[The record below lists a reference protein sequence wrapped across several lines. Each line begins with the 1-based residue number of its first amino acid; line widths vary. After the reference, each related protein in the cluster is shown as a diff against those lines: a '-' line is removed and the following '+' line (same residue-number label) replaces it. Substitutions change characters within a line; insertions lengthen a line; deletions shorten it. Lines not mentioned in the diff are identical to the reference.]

1 MFVNIKIKSI
11 FFIFIFSFINSQF
24 KEYYDMSEETYYY
37 SLPNEFPTIIQNYEK
52 EKKDKIVKLTN
63 KIGKIFGYLPFT
75 EQYFLLNNYV
85 KLNDE
90 DGKIFNDS
98 IMDDNFKNKLK
109 TNYWNKEVEA
119 ISHYLEKNEK
129 MLLSGLG
136 CVKTVL
142 QKYGY
147 KTELNKKLYDDAYE
161 KINNILQAQRN
172 YIEKTNEFLN
182 NIHKYIF
189 AQRLSFLNTSKYDL
203 DENENENYFMK
214 KNKYNN
220 NKNEIIGKKY
230 SSDDQKAIAEEFRN
244 YLRNKEDYDIILN
257 KNAMKIIMDISR
269 MDGCK
274 NYNDPD
280 YDAGESSK
288 PVSNPEITYR
298 HKKIV
303 GINDISGIRNDKKTM
318 NGYDLQFGYYLGTSE
333 SENYKPFPFNFSNL
347 TRDFNETIYND
358 PNYPNRTALIENLTN
373 IYNSKI
379 DYVNFYPNSLNYLR
393 LNKDDIKKSHINN
406 DKVLDHKYFVNQSN
420 NNDIYY
426 IKFKKDDKIYHDL
439 VINDISLGN
448 DLLIIQSCF
457 GVFTSGGK
465 HDKNACR
472 DVITKE
478 CGINLDYK
486 CKKAGFYDYINANPA
501 VIDKS
506 IYGNENNDKDN
517 NKLFNLFYKHFLLG
531 GIAIR
536 PSAFT
541 GINLILQSYK
551 NKKEDEE
558 KYLFKEFYDFD
569 GKNTKFTDNLNVDDL
584 LDVDNFKFDFSILNN
599 NKDNME
605 KIQNNEIDKSNY
617 NLISKSNYFNFKLLR
632 IFFTFLFLYLI

>member
-37 SLPNEFPTIIQNYEK
+37 SLPNEFPTIIQNYNNEN
-52 EKKDKIVKLTN
+52 KDKIVKLTN

-109 TNYWNKEVEA
+109 NNYWNKEVEA

-172 YIEKTNEFLN
+172 YIEKTNEFLKK
-182 NIHKYIF
+182 IHKYIF
-189 AQRLSFLNTSKYDL
+189 AQRLSFLNTSKYK

-220 NKNEIIGKKY
+220 NANEIIGKKY
-230 SSDDQKAIAEEFRN
+230 SSDDQENITIEFRN
-244 YLRNKEDYDIILN
+244 YLKNKEEYDIILN

-274 NYNDPD
+274 NYDDPD

-288 PVSNPEITYR
+288 TVSNPEITYR

-318 NGYDLQFGYYLGTSE
+318 NGYDLQYGYYLGTSE
-333 SENYKPFPFNFSNL
+333 YENYKPFPFNFYKL
-347 TRDFNETIYND
+347 IRYFNETIYKIN
-358 PNYPNRTALIENLTN
+358 PNHPLIEILNNT
-373 IYNSKI
+373 YNSKI
-379 DYVNFYPNSLNYLR
+379 DYVNFYPNLLNYLG
-393 LNKDDIKKSHINN
+393 LNKDDIKKDPN
-406 DKVLDHKYFVNQSN
+406 KYFVNPN
-420 NNDIYY
+420 NNSEDIYY
-426 IKFKKDDKIYHDL
+426 IKFEKDNKIDL

-448 DLLIIQSCF
+448 DSLIIQSCF

-506 IYGNENNDKDN
+506 IYGEDEKPEDN

-551 NKKEDEE
+551 NKKEEEE

-569 GKNTKFTDNLNVDDL
+569 DKNIKFTDNLNVKN
-584 LDVDNFKFDFSILNN
+584 LDVDNLDLEFYFSILNN

>member
-75 EQYFLLNNYV
+75 EQYLLLNNFV

-90 DGKIFNDS
+90 DDKIFNDS

-172 YIEKTNEFLN
+172 YIEKTNEFLKK
-182 NIHKYIF
+182 IHKYIF
-189 AQRLSFLNTSKYDL
+189 AQRLSFLKTIKYED
-203 DENENENYFMK
+203 ENENYFMK

-220 NKNEIIGKKY
+220 NENEIIGKKY
-230 SSDDQKAIAEEFRN
+230 SSDNQTDIAKEFRN
-244 YLRNKEDYDIILN
+244 YLKNKEEYDIILN

-274 NYNDPD
+274 NYDDPD

-288 PVSNPEITYR
+288 TVSNPEITYR

-318 NGYDLQFGYYLGTSE
+318 NGYDLQYGYYLGTSE
-333 SENYKPFPFNFSNL
+333 SENYKPFPFNFSDL
-347 TRDFNETIYND
+347 ILEFNKTIYNND
-358 PNYPNRTALIENLTN
+358 SNHELIEILND

-379 DYVNFYPNSLNYLR
+379 DYVNFYPNLLNYLD
-393 LNKDDIKKSHINN
+393 LNKDDIKKDPN
-406 DKVLDHKYFVNQSN
+406 KYKYFVNQSN
-420 NNDIYY
+420 NRDIYY
-426 IKFKKDDKIYHDL
+426 IKFEKDNKIYHDL

-448 DLLIIQSCF
+448 DSLIIQSCF

-506 IYGNENNDKDN
+506 IYGEDDKDN

-551 NKKEDEE
+551 NKKEEEE

-569 GKNTKFTDNLNVDDL
+569 DKITQFTDPDPDNLLGVDD
-584 LDVDNFKFDFSILNN
+584 FEFYFSILNN

>member
-37 SLPNEFPTIIQNYEK
+37 SLPNEFPTIIQNYNNEN
-52 EKKDKIVKLTN
+52 KDKIVKLTN
-63 KIGKIFGYLPFT
+63 EIGKIFGYLPFT

-98 IMDDNFKNKLK
+98 IMDDNFKNRLK
-109 TNYWNKEVEA
+109 NNYWNKEVEA

-136 CVKTVL
+136 CVKSVL

-172 YIEKTNEFLN
+172 YIEKTNEFLKK
-182 NIHKYIF
+182 IHKYIF
-189 AQRLSFLNTSKYDL
+189 AQRLSFLKTIKYED
-203 DENENENYFMK
+203 ENENYFMK

-220 NKNEIIGKKY
+220 NENEIIGKKY
-230 SSDDQKAIAEEFRN
+230 SSDNQTDIAKEFRN
-244 YLRNKEDYDIILN
+244 YLKNKEEYDIILN

-274 NYNDPD
+274 NYDDPD

-288 PVSNPEITYR
+288 TVSNPEITYR

-333 SENYKPFPFNFSNL
+333 SENYKPFPFNFYNL
-347 TRDFNETIYND
+347 IRDFNETIYND

-506 IYGNENNDKDN
+506 IYGEDDKDN

-551 NKKEDEE
+551 NKKEEEE

-569 GKNTKFTDNLNVDDL
+569 DKNTQFTNNSNDEKLEVNDLN
-584 LDVDNFKFDFSILNN
+584 FDFSILNN

>member
-37 SLPNEFPTIIQNYEK
+37 SLPNEFPTIIQNYEN

-75 EQYFLLNNYV
+75 EQYFLLKNNNYV
-85 KLNDE
+85 NLNE
-90 DGKIFNDS
+90 SNNNIFDKGLIDTNLNNLKK
-98 IMDDNFKNKLK
+98 NFW
-109 TNYWNKEVEA
+109 TKEVEA

-161 KINNILQAQRN
+161 KINNILQAQRD
-172 YIEKTNEFLN
+172 YITETNNFLKK
-182 NIHKYIF
+182 IHKYIF
-189 AQRLSFLNTSKYDL
+189 AQRLYFLENSNYKYE
-203 DENENENYFMK
+203 DENDNFFMK
-214 KNKYNN
+214 ENKYY
-220 NKNEIIGKKY
+220 KQYEIIGKKY
-230 SSDDQKAIAEEFRN
+230 SPTVQEKIAKEFRD
-244 YLRNKEDYDIILN
+244 YLKQKEKYDIILN

-274 NYNDPD
+274 NYDDPD
-280 YDAGESSK
+280 YNAGKSSK
-288 PVSNPEITYR
+288 PVSSPEITYR

-318 NGYDLQFGYYLGTSE
+318 NGYDLQHGFYLGTSE
-333 SENYKPFPFNFSNL
+333 YENYRPFPYDFSNL
-347 TRDFNETIYND
+347 ICKFNKTIYD
-358 PNYPNRTALIENLTN
+358 YKTDHPLIPILNE
-373 IYNSKI
+373 IYNLKI
-379 DYVNFYPNSLNYLR
+379 DYVNFYPNSLDYLG
-393 LNKDDIKKSHINN
+393 LKKDDIKKSSINN
-406 DKVLDHKYFVNQSN
+406 NNILDHKYFVNPN
-420 NNDIYY
+420 NKSEDIYY
-426 IKFKKDDKIYHDL
+426 IKFKKDDKTYHDL

-472 DVITKE
+472 DVITKK

-506 IYGNENNDKDN
+506 IYGEDKNYEDI
-517 NKLFNLFYKHFLLG
+517 FELFYRHFLLG

-551 NKKEDEE
+551 NGKN
-558 KYLFKEFYDFD
+558 LFKEFYEFD
-569 GKNTKFTDNLNVDDL
+569 VDTKLTDSKNVEDLNVNN
-584 LDVDNFKFDFSILNN
+584 LDFDFSIFNN

-632 IFFTFLFLYLI
+632 ILFTFLFLYLI

>member
-1 MFVNIKIKSI
+1 
-11 FFIFIFSFINSQF
+11 
-24 KEYYDMSEETYYY
+24 
-37 SLPNEFPTIIQNYEK
+37 
-52 EKKDKIVKLTN
+52 
-63 KIGKIFGYLPFT
+63 
-75 EQYFLLNNYV
+75 
-85 KLNDE
+85 
-90 DGKIFNDS
+90 
-98 IMDDNFKNKLK
+98 
-109 TNYWNKEVEA
+109 
-119 ISHYLEKNEK
+119 

-161 KINNILQAQRN
+161 KINNILQAQRD
-172 YIEKTNEFLN
+172 YITETNNFLKE
-182 NIHKYIF
+182 IHKYIF
-189 AQRLSFLNTSKYDL
+189 AQRLSFLKNSNYKYE
-203 DENENENYFMK
+203 DENDNFFMNY
-214 KNKYNN
+214 NKYN
-220 NKNEIIGKKY
+220 KLHEIIGKKF
-230 SSDDQKAIAEEFRN
+230 SSEDQGNIAKKFRD
-244 YLRNKEDYDIILN
+244 YLKQKEKYDIILN

-274 NYNDPD
+274 NYDDPD
-280 YDAGESSK
+280 YNAGKSSN
-288 PVSNPEITYR
+288 PVSSPEITYR

-318 NGYDLQFGYYLGTSE
+318 NGYDLQHGFYLGTSE
-333 SENYKPFPFNFSNL
+333 YENYRPFPYNFSNL
-347 TRDFNETIYND
+347 IRDFNETIKND
-358 PNYPNRTALIENLTN
+358 NNNNKKLIEILNNTYNL
-373 IYNSKI
+373 KI
-379 DYVNFYPNSLNYLR
+379 DYVNFFPNLKKSIEIGKFDDIDESKTYPNNESKDNYSTFIQTKD
-393 LNKDDIKKSHINN
+393 NKFYYDI
-406 DKVLDHKYFVNQSN
+406 
-420 NNDIYY
+420 
-426 IKFKKDDKIYHDL
+426 
-439 VINDISLGN
+439 VINGTSLGN

-501 VIDKS
+501 VIDEN
-506 IYGNENNDKDN
+506 IYNKDN
-517 NKLFNLFYKHFLLG
+517 GELFELFYRHFLLG

-551 NKKEDEE
+551 NGKN
-558 KYLFKEFYDFD
+558 LFKEFYEFD
-569 GKNTKFTDNLNVDDL
+569 DNTKLNNTNISVENLTVSN
-584 LDVDNFKFDFSILNN
+584 LDFDFSIFNN

>member
-1 MFVNIKIKSI
+1 
-11 FFIFIFSFINSQF
+11 
-24 KEYYDMSEETYYY
+24 
-37 SLPNEFPTIIQNYEK
+37 
-52 EKKDKIVKLTN
+52 
-63 KIGKIFGYLPFT
+63 
-75 EQYFLLNNYV
+75 
-85 KLNDE
+85 
-90 DGKIFNDS
+90 
-98 IMDDNFKNKLK
+98 
-109 TNYWNKEVEA
+109 
-119 ISHYLEKNEK
+119 

-161 KINNILQAQRN
+161 KINNILQAQRD
-172 YIEKTNEFLN
+172 YITVTNNFLKE
-182 NIHKYIF
+182 IHKYIF
-189 AQRLSFLNTSKYDL
+189 AQRLSFLKTTYYNNDVKIDKESFFM
-203 DENENENYFMK
+203 NY
-214 KNKYNN
+214 NKYN
-220 NKNEIIGKKY
+220 KLYEIIGKKY
-230 SSDDQKAIAEEFRN
+230 SPTDQEKIAEKFRD
-244 YLRNKEDYDIILN
+244 YLKQKEKYDIILN

-274 NYNDPD
+274 NYDDPD
-280 YDAGESSK
+280 YNAGKSSNT
-288 PVSNPEITYR
+288 VSSPEITYR

-318 NGYDLQFGYYLGTSE
+318 NGYDLQHGFYLGTSE
-333 SENYKPFPFNFSNL
+333 YENYRPFPYNFSYL
-347 TRDFNETIYND
+347 IRDFNETIKN
-358 PNYPNRTALIENLTN
+358 NNNNNTKLIEILNNTYNL
-373 IYNSKI
+373 KI
-379 DYVNFYPNSLNYLR
+379 DYVNFFPNLKKSIEIGKFDDIVESKTYPNNDSKYNYSTLIKTKD
-393 LNKDDIKKSHINN
+393 NKFYYDI
-406 DKVLDHKYFVNQSN
+406 
-420 NNDIYY
+420 
-426 IKFKKDDKIYHDL
+426 
-439 VINDISLGN
+439 VINGTSLGN

-501 VIDKS
+501 VIDES
-506 IYGNENNDKDN
+506 IYNKGNDK
-517 NKLFNLFYKHFLLG
+517 LFELFYRHFLLG

-551 NKKEDEE
+551 NGKN
-558 KYLFKEFYDFD
+558 LFKEFYEFD
-569 GKNTKFTDNLNVDDL
+569 DDTKLYNTSTSVENLTVSN
-584 LDVDNFKFDFSILNN
+584 LDFDFSIFNN

-632 IFFTFLFLYLI
+632 ILFTFLFLYLI

>member
-37 SLPNEFPTIIQNYEK
+37 SLPNEFPTIIQNYNNEN
-52 EKKDKIVKLTN
+52 KDKIVKLTN
-63 KIGKIFGYLPFT
+63 EIGKIFGYLPFT

-172 YIEKTNEFLN
+172 YIEKTNEFLKK
-182 NIHKYIF
+182 IHKYIF
-189 AQRLSFLNTSKYDL
+189 AQRLSFLNTIKYE

-220 NKNEIIGKKY
+220 NENEIIGKKY
-230 SSDDQKAIAEEFRN
+230 SQKDQENITKEFRN
-244 YLRNKEDYDIILN
+244 YLIKKEEYDIILN

-274 NYNDPD
+274 NYDDPD
-280 YDAGESSK
+280 YNAGESSK
-288 PVSNPEITYR
+288 TVSNPEITYR

-318 NGYDLQFGYYLGTSE
+318 NGYDLQYGYYLGTSE
-333 SENYKPFPFNFSNL
+333 YENYRPFPFNFSNL
-347 TRDFNETIYND
+347 TREFNETIYKNNSNH
-358 PNYPNRTALIENLTN
+358 PLIEILND

-379 DYVNFYPNSLNYLR
+379 DYVNFYPNSLNYLD
-393 LNKDDIKKSHINN
+393 LNKDDIKKSHIDN

-506 IYGNENNDKDN
+506 IYGDND
-517 NKLFNLFYKHFLLG
+517 KLFNLFYKHFLLG

-551 NKKEDEE
+551 NKKEEEE

-569 GKNTKFTDNLNVDDL
+569 DKNTKFTDNLNVDDL

>member
-37 SLPNEFPTIIQNYEK
+37 SLPNEFPTIIQNYEN

-63 KIGKIFGYLPFT
+63 EIGKIFGYLPFT

-98 IMDDNFKNKLK
+98 IMDDNFKNRLK
-109 TNYWNKEVEA
+109 NNYWNKEVEA

-172 YIEKTNEFLN
+172 YIEKTNEFLKK
-182 NIHKYIF
+182 IHKYIF
-189 AQRLSFLNTSKYDL
+189 AQRLSFLNTSKYED
-203 DENENENYFMK
+203 ENENYFMK

-230 SSDDQKAIAEEFRN
+230 SQKDQENITIEFRN
-244 YLRNKEDYDIILN
+244 YLKNKEEYDIILN

-274 NYNDPD
+274 NYDDPD

-288 PVSNPEITYR
+288 TVSNPEITYR

-318 NGYDLQFGYYLGTSE
+318 NGYDLQYGYYLGTSE
-333 SENYKPFPFNFSNL
+333 YENYKPFPFNFSNL

-358 PNYPNRTALIENLTN
+358 PNYPNRTALIEILND

-379 DYVNFYPNSLNYLR
+379 DYVNFYPNLLDYLD
-393 LNKDDIKKSHINN
+393 LNKNDIKTENI
-406 DKVLDHKYFVNQSN
+406 DKDKFKPNSFENYFYSN
-420 NNDIYY
+420 NSIGNIYY
-426 IKFKKDDKIYHDL
+426 IKINDTNDKIYHDL
-439 VINDISLGN
+439 VINDTSLGN
-448 DLLIIQSCF
+448 DSLIIQSCF

-506 IYGNENNDKDN
+506 IYGEDDKDN
-517 NKLFNLFYKHFLLG
+517 NKLFNLFDKHFLLG

-551 NKKEDEE
+551 NKKEEEE

-569 GKNTKFTDNLNVDDL
+569 DKNTKFNDTNLNVEKLEVNDL
-584 LDVDNFKFDFSILNN
+584 NFDFSILNN

>member
-318 NGYDLQFGYYLGTSE
+318 NGYDLQYGYYLGTSE
-333 SENYKPFPFNFSNL
+333 YENYKPFPFNFSNL

-358 PNYPNRTALIENLTN
+358 PNYPNRTALIEILND

-551 NKKEDEE
+551 NKKEEEE

>member
-37 SLPNEFPTIIQNYEK
+37 SIPNEFPTIIQNYENGQK
-52 EKKDKIVKLTN
+52 EVIKNLTK

-75 EQYFLLNNYV
+75 EQYFLLNYFVNS
-85 KLNDE
+85 NNE
-90 DGKIFNDS
+90 GKIFNDS
-98 IMDDNFKNKLK
+98 IMDDNFKNRLK
-109 TNYWNKEVEA
+109 NNYWNKEVEA

-136 CVKTVL
+136 CVKSVL

-172 YIEKTNEFLN
+172 YIEKTNEFLKK
-182 NIHKYIF
+182 IHKYIF
-189 AQRLSFLNTSKYDL
+189 AQRLSFLKTIKYED
-203 DENENENYFMK
+203 ENENYFMK

-220 NKNEIIGKKY
+220 NENEIIGKKY
-230 SSDDQKAIAEEFRN
+230 SSDNQTDIAKEFRN
-244 YLRNKEDYDIILN
+244 YLKNKEEYDIILN

-274 NYNDPD
+274 NYDDPD

-288 PVSNPEITYR
+288 TVSNPEITYR

-333 SENYKPFPFNFSNL
+333 SENYKPFPFNFYNL
-347 TRDFNETIYND
+347 IRDFNETIYND

-506 IYGNENNDKDN
+506 IYGEDDKDN

-551 NKKEDEE
+551 NKKEEEE

-569 GKNTKFTDNLNVDDL
+569 DKNTQFTNNSNDEKLEVNDLN
-584 LDVDNFKFDFSILNN
+584 FDFSILNN

>member
-37 SLPNEFPTIIQNYEK
+37 SLPNEFPTIIQNYEND
-52 EKKDKIVKLTN
+52 KKDKIVKLTN

-75 EQYFLLNNYV
+75 EQYLLLNNYV

-90 DGKIFNDS
+90 DDKIFNDS

-172 YIEKTNEFLN
+172 YIEKTNEFLK

-189 AQRLSFLNTSKYDL
+189 AQRYSFLNTIKYE
-203 DENENENYFMK
+203 DENENENYFMN
-214 KNKYNN
+214 KNKYHNN
-220 NKNEIIGKKY
+220 EDEIIGKKY
-230 SSDDQKAIAEEFRN
+230 SSQDQKAIAEEFRT
-244 YLRNKEDYDIILN
+244 YLENKEEYDIILN

-274 NYNDPD
+274 NYDDPD
-280 YDAGESSK
+280 YNAGESSK
-288 PVSNPEITYR
+288 TVSNPEITYR

-318 NGYDLQFGYYLGTSE
+318 NGYDLQYGYYLGTSE
-333 SENYKPFPFNFSNL
+333 YENYKPFPFNFSNL
-347 TRDFNETIYND
+347 IREFNETIYKIN
-358 PNYPNRTALIENLTN
+358 PNHPLIEILNNT
-373 IYNSKI
+373 YNSKI
-379 DYVNFYPNSLNYLR
+379 DYVNFYPNLLNYLD
-393 LNKDDIKKSHINN
+393 LNKDDIKKDPNKYN
-406 DKVLDHKYFVNQSN
+406 YFVNQSN
-420 NNDIYY
+420 NRDIYY
-426 IKFKKDDKIYHDL
+426 IKFEKDNKIYHDL

-448 DLLIIQSCF
+448 DSLIIQSCF

-506 IYGNENNDKDN
+506 IYGEDDKDN

-551 NKKEDEE
+551 NKKEEEE

-569 GKNTKFTDNLNVDDL
+569 DKNTQFTNNSNDEKLEVNDLN
-584 LDVDNFKFDFSILNN
+584 FDFSILNN

>member
-37 SLPNEFPTIIQNYEK
+37 SLPNEFPTIIQNYNNEN
-52 EKKDKIVKLTN
+52 KDKIVKLTN
-63 KIGKIFGYLPFT
+63 EIGKIFGYLPFT

-109 TNYWNKEVEA
+109 NNYWNKEVEA

-172 YIEKTNEFLN
+172 YIEKTNEFLKK
-182 NIHKYIF
+182 IHKYIF
-189 AQRLSFLNTSKYDL
+189 AQRLSFLNTSKYK

-220 NKNEIIGKKY
+220 NANEIIGKKY
-230 SSDDQKAIAEEFRN
+230 SSDDQENITIEFRN
-244 YLRNKEDYDIILN
+244 YLKNKEEYDIILN

-274 NYNDPD
+274 NYDDPD

-288 PVSNPEITYR
+288 TVSNPEITYR

-318 NGYDLQFGYYLGTSE
+318 NGYDLQYGYYLGTSE
-333 SENYKPFPFNFSNL
+333 YENYKPFPFNFYKL
-347 TRDFNETIYND
+347 IRYFNETIYKIN
-358 PNYPNRTALIENLTN
+358 PNHPLIEILNNT
-373 IYNSKI
+373 YNSKI
-379 DYVNFYPNSLNYLR
+379 DYVNFYPNLLNYLG
-393 LNKDDIKKSHINN
+393 LNKDDIKKDPN
-406 DKVLDHKYFVNQSN
+406 KYFVNPN
-420 NNDIYY
+420 NNSEDIYY
-426 IKFKKDDKIYHDL
+426 IKFEKDNKIDL

-448 DLLIIQSCF
+448 DSLIIQSCF

-506 IYGNENNDKDN
+506 IYGEDEKPEDN

-551 NKKEDEE
+551 NKKEEEE

-569 GKNTKFTDNLNVDDL
+569 DKNIKFTDNLNVKN
-584 LDVDNFKFDFSILNN
+584 LDVDNLDLEFYFSILNN

>member
-24 KEYYDMSEETYYY
+24 KENYDMSEETYYY
-37 SLPNEFPTIIQNYEK
+37 SLPNEFPTIIQNHQIDDVEDLSK
-52 EKKDKIVKLTN
+52 

-109 TNYWNKEVEA
+109 NNYWNKEVEA
-119 ISHYLEKNEK
+119 ISHYIEKNEK

-161 KINNILQAQRN
+161 KINNILQAQRD
-172 YIEKTNEFLN
+172 YITETNNFLKE
-182 NIHKYIF
+182 IHKYIF
-189 AQRLSFLNTSKYDL
+189 AQRLSFLKTTKYN
-203 DENENENYFMK
+203 NELNDKESFFMNY
-214 KNKYNN
+214 NKYN
-220 NKNEIIGKKY
+220 KLHEIIGKKY
-230 SSDDQKAIAEEFRN
+230 SQKDQGDIAEKFRD
-244 YLRNKEDYDIILN
+244 YLKQKEKYDIILN

-274 NYNDPD
+274 NYDDPD

-318 NGYDLQFGYYLGTSE
+318 NGYDLQYGYYLGTSE
-333 SENYKPFPFNFSNL
+333 YENYKPFPFNFSNL
-347 TRDFNETIYND
+347 IREFNETIYNISSNH
-358 PNYPNRTALIENLTN
+358 PLIENLTN

-393 LNKDDIKKSHINN
+393 LNKDDIKKSHIDN

-420 NNDIYY
+420 NSEDIYY
-426 IKFKKDDKIYHDL
+426 INFQKDGKIYHDL

-506 IYGNENNDKDN
+506 IYDDEDNDK
-517 NKLFNLFYKHFLLG
+517 LFELFYRHFLLG

-551 NKKEDEE
+551 NGKN
-558 KYLFKEFYDFD
+558 LFKEFYEFD
-569 GKNTKFTDNLNVDDL
+569 DDIKLNNTSTSVENLTVSN
-584 LDVDNFKFDFSILNN
+584 LDFDFSIFNN

>member
-52 EKKDKIVKLTN
+52 KNEVIIPDLTN

-75 EQYFLLNNYV
+75 EQYFF
-85 KLNDE
+85 LNDNYINPNVS
-90 DGKIFNDS
+90 GSNNNIFNTQN
-98 IMDDNFKNKLK
+98 MDDNFLIYLKKNFW
-109 TNYWNKEVEA
+109 TKEVEA

-161 KINNILQAQRN
+161 KINNILQAQRD
-172 YIEKTNEFLN
+172 YITETNNFLKK
-182 NIHKYIF
+182 IHKYIF
-189 AQRLSFLNTSKYDL
+189 AQRLYFLENSNYKYE
-203 DENENENYFMK
+203 DENDNFFMNY
-214 KNKYNN
+214 NKYN
-220 NKNEIIGKKY
+220 KLHEIIGKKY
-230 SSDDQKAIAEEFRN
+230 SSEDQKKIVKEFRD
-244 YLRNKEDYDIILN
+244 YLKQKEKYDIILN

-274 NYNDPD
+274 NYDDPD
-280 YDAGESSK
+280 YNAGKSSN
-288 PVSNPEITYR
+288 PVSSPEITYR

-318 NGYDLQFGYYLGTSE
+318 NGYDLQHGFYLGTSE
-333 SENYKPFPFNFSNL
+333 YENYRPFPYDFSNL
-347 TRDFNETIYND
+347 ICEFNKTITDKIPDHPLIPFLNEIYN
-358 PNYPNRTALIENLTN
+358 L
-373 IYNSKI
+373 KI
-379 DYVNFYPNSLNYLR
+379 DYVNFYPNLLDYFR
-393 LNKDDIKKSHINN
+393 LNENKFKKSSLKN
-406 DKVLDHKYFVNQSN
+406 LSYSN
-420 NNDIYY
+420 NSLGNIYY
-426 IKFKKDDKIYHDL
+426 IEINDTDNKIYHDL
-439 VINDISLGN
+439 VINGKSLGN

-506 IYGNENNDKDN
+506 IYGEDNDKDN
-517 NKLFNLFYKHFLLG
+517 KKLFELFYRHFLLG

-551 NKKEDEE
+551 NGKN
-558 KYLFKEFYDFD
+558 LFKEFYEFD
-569 GKNTKFTDNLNVDDL
+569 GDTKLSETCKNDEYDNNLN
-584 LDVDNFKFDFSILNN
+584 FDFSIFNN

>member
-24 KEYYDMSEETYYY
+24 KDYYDMSEETYYY
-37 SLPNEFPTIIQNYEK
+37 SLPNEFPTIIQNHQIE
-52 EKKDKIVKLTN
+52 DKIEDLTK

-75 EQYFLLNNYV
+75 EQYFF
-85 KLNDE
+85 LNDNYINPNVS
-90 DGKIFNDS
+90 GSNNNIFNTQN
-98 IMDDNFKNKLK
+98 MDDNFLIYLKKNFW
-109 TNYWNKEVEA
+109 TKEVEA

-161 KINNILQAQRN
+161 KINNILQAQRD
-172 YIEKTNEFLN
+172 YITETNNFLKK
-182 NIHKYIF
+182 IHKYIF
-189 AQRLSFLNTSKYDL
+189 AQRLYFLENSNYKYE
-203 DENENENYFMK
+203 DENDNFFMNY
-214 KNKYNN
+214 NKYN
-220 NKNEIIGKKY
+220 KLHEIIGKKF
-230 SSDDQKAIAEEFRN
+230 SSEDQGNIAKKFRD
-244 YLRNKEDYDIILN
+244 YLKQKEKYDIILN

-274 NYNDPD
+274 NYDDPD
-280 YDAGESSK
+280 YNAGKSSN
-288 PVSNPEITYR
+288 PVSSPEITYR

-318 NGYDLQFGYYLGTSE
+318 NGYDLQHGFYLGTSE
-333 SENYKPFPFNFSNL
+333 YENYRPFPYNFSNL
-347 TRDFNETIYND
+347 IRDFNETIKND
-358 PNYPNRTALIENLTN
+358 NNNNKKLIEILNNTYNL
-373 IYNSKI
+373 KI
-379 DYVNFYPNSLNYLR
+379 DYVNFFPNLKKSIEIGKFDDIDESKTYPNNESKDNYSTFIQTKD
-393 LNKDDIKKSHINN
+393 NKFYYDI
-406 DKVLDHKYFVNQSN
+406 
-420 NNDIYY
+420 
-426 IKFKKDDKIYHDL
+426 
-439 VINDISLGN
+439 VINGTSLGN

-501 VIDKS
+501 VIDEN
-506 IYGNENNDKDN
+506 IYNKDN
-517 NKLFNLFYKHFLLG
+517 GELFELFYRHFLLG

-551 NKKEDEE
+551 NGKN
-558 KYLFKEFYDFD
+558 LFKEFYEFD
-569 GKNTKFTDNLNVDDL
+569 DNTKLNNTNISVENLTVSN
-584 LDVDNFKFDFSILNN
+584 LDFDFSIFNN